1 MTNLFP
7 TGFRPAFKLARLF
20 IPIISVL
27 FLAGCG
33 ATYKGA
39 VEESLASSIKFS
51 SITVTTEGAKGRMEV
66 DNTRM
71 AEVAPAVKAAL
82 QARLKDRLRPSNANA
97 YPLTVR
103 ITYVDIPSTV
113 TTGMN
118 LYGGRLGGKA
128 IVTAKDGTTILAQAD
143 ILAAPKAVGPN
154 KSSINGIP
162 VGFILSAVATAAVR
176 PDGLK
181 PLSGVF
187 ADETRKALIGK

>member
-1 MTNLFP
+1 MTILFP
-7 TGFRPAFKLARLF
+7 AGFPPVSKLARLF
-20 IPIISVL
+20 IPIICVL

-33 ATYKGA
+33 ASYKGA
-39 VEESLASSIKFS
+39 VEESLANSIKFS
-51 SITVTTEGAKGRMEV
+51 SITVTTQGARGRMEL
-66 DNTRM
+66 DNARM

-82 QARLKDRLRPSNANA
+82 QARLKDRLRPSDGNA
-97 YPLTVR
+97 YPLEIR

-113 TTGMN
+113 TTGMG

-128 IVTAKDGTTILAQAD
+128 IVTARDGTTILAQAD
-143 ILAAPKAVGPN
+143 ILAAPKAGGPN

-162 VGFILSAVATAAVR
+162 VGLILSAVATAAAR

-181 PLSGVF
+181 PLSAVF

>member
-1 MTNLFP
+1 MSNLFP
-7 TGFRPAFKLARLF
+7 SGFHPASKLVQFLLPT
-20 IPIISVL
+20 ICVL

-33 ATYKGA
+33 ASYQGA

-51 SITVTTEGAKGRMEV
+51 SITVTTEGARGRMEV
-66 DNTRM
+66 DNKRM

-82 QARLKDRLRPSNANA
+82 QARLKDRLRPSDAKA
-97 YPLTVR
+97 YPLTIR
-103 ITYVDIPSTV
+103 ITYVDIPSTA
-113 TTGMN
+113 TTGMG

-128 IVTAKDGTTILAQAD
+128 IVTAQDGATILAQAD
-143 ILAAPKAVGPN
+143 ILAAPKAGGPN

-162 VGFILSAVATAAVR
+162 VGIILSAVATAAAR

-181 PLSGVF
+181 PLSAVF